1 MELTGIDSTNKSYF
15 EPLLFLNGVDSD
27 ETLFLLGV
35 IHADSPVAAAAFG
48 IDMKRRVG
56 RIVSIY
62 TRPDMRRK
70 KAANM
75 LMGSIDTLAKH
86 YRLVR
91 MECFYTEN
99 MTGLDIFF
107 QRKGFETYK
116 KNSTESFDI
125 SDLLSSKPIQQ
136 MLDNRKPST
145 AIQKIEMI
153 EGHQK
158 NALAKKL
165 ESNGYGSNS
174 QGFDDDISMV
184 ILNKDDCNAA
194 ILCSAN
200 SSEKPIITVQLLVSF
215 SDNPSVTMRLLI
227 EWLDLIMKRYGE
239 ETQIDFYSVNPSV
252 TSFVHSISTP
262 KPGVHVYYGEK
273 SVY

>member
-91 MECFYTEN
+91 MECFYTEKALKHIKKIALRVLIFQ
-99 MTGLDIFF
+99 TFF
-107 QRKGFETYK
+107 QA
-116 KNSTESFDI
+116 S
-125 SDLLSSKPIQQ
+125 Q
-136 MLDNRKPST
+136 
-145 AIQKIEMI
+145 
-153 EGHQK
+153 
-158 NALAKKL
+158 
-165 ESNGYGSNS
+165 SN
-174 QGFDDDISMV
+174 
-184 ILNKDDCNAA
+184 KC
-194 ILCSAN
+194 
-200 SSEKPIITVQLLVSF
+200 
-215 SDNPSVTMRLLI
+215 
-227 EWLDLIMKRYGE
+227 
-239 ETQIDFYSVNPSV
+239 
-252 TSFVHSISTP
+252 
-262 KPGVHVYYGEK
+262 
-273 SVY
+273 